1 MHWVRASGILL
12 HPTSLP
18 GRYGIGD
25 LGNAAYDWIDF
36 LATSHQA
43 LWQVLPLGPT
53 GYADSPYACLSAFA
67 GNPLLISL
75 DKLSEQGYLAA
86 TDLDDLPAFP
96 PHRVDYGRVIAC
108 KVPLLER
115 AARQFLAC
123 ASPQQQDAY
132 RQFAR
137 RNRHWL
143 DDYALFAAAKEH
155 HNQSIWYDWDREIAL
170 REPAAVENWRA
181 PGKASDR
188 LALHKVLQFFFF
200 QQWHALKQ
208 YANDRGVRIIGDMP
222 IFVATDSADVWAH
235 RDLFFLDQLGR
246 PTRVS
251 GVPPDY
257 FSETGQRWGNPL
269 YRWDVMAQRGFQWWI
284 SRTQAALQQFDMIR
298 IDHFRGFAAYWEIPA
313 TEPTAVRGRWVPG
326 PGADFF
332 QAIRDRLGDL
342 AIIAEDLGVITPEVT
357 DLLQRFGFPGM
368 KILQFA
374 FDQDALRAS
383 FDVTS
388 AGWRN
393 PFLPHNYIP
402 NCVAY
407 TGTHDNETTLGWLR
421 NATPAQ
427 RQAALDYL
435 GCTEPDFVQAM
446 IRSVLASV
454 ANTAILP
461 LQDILELGNEARMN
475 HPGTIGSNW
484 TWRVL
489 PNALTPQLANRLA
502 KLTDLYERQV
512 HQ

>member
-1 MHWVRASGILL
+1 MHWARASGILL

-25 LGNAAYDWIDF
+25 LGNAAHNWIDF
-36 LATSHQA
+36 LASSQQT

-67 GNPLLISL
+67 GNPQLISL
-75 DKLSEQGYLAA
+75 DKLSAEGFLVAA
-86 TDLDDLPAFP
+86 DLEDVPAFP
-96 PHRVDYGRVIAC
+96 PHRVDYGRVIAF
-108 KVPLLER
+108 KTPLLER
-115 AARQFLAC
+115 AATQFLSR
-123 ASPQQQDAY
+123 ASRQQKRLY
-132 RQFAR
+132 KQFAI
-137 RNRHWL
+137 RNRNWL
-143 DDYALFAAAKEH
+143 DDYALFAAAKER
-155 HNQSIWYDWDREIAL
+155 HNQSIWYDWDPGIAL
-170 REPAAVENWRA
+170 RKPAAVANWQA
-181 PGKASDR
+181 KAADR
-188 LALHKVLQFFFF
+188 IAVHKVLQFFFF
-200 QQWHALKQ
+200 QQWRALKQ

-235 RDLFFLDQLGR
+235 RDLFFLDELGR

-269 YRWDVMAQRGFQWWI
+269 YRWDVMAEQGYQWWI
-284 SRTQAALQQFDMIR
+284 SRTLAALQQFDMIR

-313 TEPTAVRGRWVPG
+313 TEPTAVNGRWVPG

-332 QAIRDRLGDL
+332 RTIRRRLGDL

-357 DLLQRFGFPGM
+357 DLLQQFGFPGM

-388 AGWRN
+388 PGWRN
-393 PFLPHNYIP
+393 PFLPHNYVP
-402 NCVAY
+402 NCIAY
-407 TGTHDNETTLGWLR
+407 TGTHDNETTLGWLHS
-421 NATPAQ
+421 ATPAQ
-427 RQAALDYL
+427 KKAALEYL
-435 GCTEPDFVQAM
+435 GCTEPDFVQTM
-446 IRSVLASV
+446 IRTVLASV

-475 HPGTIGSNW
+475 HPGTVGSNW
-484 TWRVL
+484 TWRFGQG
-489 PNALTPQLANRLA
+489 ALTPQLANRLA
-502 KLTDLYERQV
+502 ELTVLYERKEHKQ
-512 HQ
+512 

>member
-36 LATSHQA
+36 LASSHQT

-75 DKLSEQGYLAA
+75 DKLHLEGYLAA
-86 TDLDDLPAFP
+86 TDLADVPAFP
-96 PHRVDYGRVIAC
+96 PHRVDYGRVIAR
-108 KVPLLER
+108 KLPLLER
-115 AARQFLAC
+115 AATKFLSC

-132 RQFAR
+132 QQFAR
-137 RNRHWL
+137 QNQHWL
-143 DDYALFAAAKEH
+143 DDYALFAAAKER
-155 HNQSIWYDWDREIAL
+155 HNQSIWYDWDRDIAL
-170 REPAAVENWRA
+170 RAPAAVENWRA
-181 PGKASDR
+181 QAADR
-188 LALHKVLQFFFF
+188 ISVHKVLQFFFF
-200 QQWHALKQ
+200 QQWRALKQ

-222 IFVATDSADVWAH
+222 IFVATDSADVWAN
-235 RDLFFLDQLGR
+235 RDLFFLDERGR

-257 FSETGQRWGNPL
+257 FSETGQRWGNPI
-269 YRWDVMAQRGFQWWI
+269 YRWAVMAERGFQWWV

-313 TEPTAVRGRWVPG
+313 TEPTAVNGRWVPG

-342 AIIAEDLGVITPEVT
+342 PIIAEDLGVITPEVT
-357 DLLQRFGFPGM
+357 DLLQQFGFPGM

-383 FDVTS
+383 FDVS
-388 AGWRN
+388 SPGWRN
-393 PFLPHNYIP
+393 PFLPHNYVP
-402 NCVAY
+402 HCVAY

-427 RQAALDYL
+427 KKAALDYL
-435 GCTEPDFVQAM
+435 GCTESDFVQAM
-446 IRSVLASV
+446 IRGVLASV

-461 LQDILELGNEARMN
+461 LQDILELGNKARMN
-475 HPGTIGSNW
+475 HPGTVGANW

-489 PNALTPQLANRLA
+489 PDVLTSQLANRLA
-502 KLTDLYERQV
+502 ELTVLYERKQYP
-512 HQ
+512 Q